1 MMLRTITAARGPVVK
16 RGIRY
21 THPDSNTHLI
31 LNSGSTARD
40 HLANERTFLAWAR
53 TGMGFLAL
61 GIGIDSLQSQTHKD
75 VLAQNDQSFWASE
88 VHVPAFVCVGVG
100 GSMLVHATNRFYKV
114 QKALLKGQYHLGHS
128 SVFGM
133 VMFTSVFTVGALG
146 LIFLE
151 NNSIPLKAAPSRDN
165 ESNGRR

>member
-1 MMLRTITAARGPVVK
+1 
-16 RGIRY
+16 
-21 THPDSNTHLI
+21 
-31 LNSGSTARD
+31 
-40 HLANERTFLAWAR
+40 
-53 TGMGFLAL
+53 MGFLAL
-61 GIGIDSLQSQTHKD
+61 GIGIDSLQSQNHKE
-75 VLAQNDQSFWASE
+75 VFAQNGRSFWASE

-114 QKALLKGQYHLGHS
+114 QKALLRGQFHLGHS

-151 NNSIPLKAAPSRDN
+151 NSTFSLKTAPSRDN
-165 ESNGRR
+165 E